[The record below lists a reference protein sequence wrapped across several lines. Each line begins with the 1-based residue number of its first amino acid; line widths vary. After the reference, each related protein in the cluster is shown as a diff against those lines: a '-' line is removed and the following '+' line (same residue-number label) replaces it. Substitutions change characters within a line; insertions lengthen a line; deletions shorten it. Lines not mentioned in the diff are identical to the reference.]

1 VAHEVPRVEDAFPV
15 TPLPRLR
22 QSAERARSN
31 PWRPG
36 TWGLLLAAPA
46 FAGLAAVLSP
56 ATTRAGQAGEFIAAG
71 DRYYAA
77 ARLEDAVHAY
87 TEAVQ
92 AAPAEANALCRLA
105 RAESELGETQKGDEQ
120 RRTWANAVVHAR
132 DAVRAEPDSA
142 LPHVRLAVALGRQAL
157 REGPRTKLAL
167 SKEIKS
173 EVDRALAL
181 DPAQGLAWHV
191 LAVWNVKVTSLNSFE
206 RMAANVVLGG
216 VPKGASYDNAEQAFQ
231 KAVTLDPDYVNHHV
245 EYGRL
250 LKDLHK
256 NEDARRELEKALAL
270 PATSSALD
278 ARYQSEARA
287 LLEKLPH

>member
-1 VAHEVPRVEDAFPV
+1 V
-15 TPLPRLR
+15 L
-22 QSAERARSN
+22 
-31 PWRPG
+31 
-36 TWGLLLAAPA
+36 APA
-46 FAGLAAVLSP
+46 AG
-56 ATTRAGQAGEFIAAG
+56 RAGTLEEAIAAG
-71 DRYYAA
+71 DRQYAA

-87 TEAVQ
+87 TEALQ
-92 AAPAEANALCRLA
+92 AAPANVAVLCRLA

-120 RRTWANAVVHAR
+120 RLTWANAVVHAR

-142 LPHVRLAVALGRQAL
+142 QPHMRLAVALGRQAL

-181 DPAQGLAWHV
+181 DPTLGLAWHV
-191 LAVWNVKVTSLNSFE
+191 LAVWNVKVTGLNTFE
-206 RMAANVVLGG
+206 RMAANAVLGG

-231 KAVTLDPDYVNHHV
+231 KAIALEPAYVNHHV

-256 NEDARRELEKALAL
+256 NEDARRELERAISL

-278 ARYQSEARA
+278 ARYQADARG
-287 LLEKLPH
+287 LLAKLPH

>member
-1 VAHEVPRVEDAFPV
+1 MEDGFLV
-15 TPLPRLR
+15 TPLPCLRQPLERLR
-22 QSAERARSN
+22 LS

-36 TWGLLLAAPA
+36 AWRPLLAGSA
-46 FAGLAAVLSP
+46 FAALTYVQSPVAA
-56 ATTRAGQAGEFIAAG
+56 RAGVVEDFIAAG

-92 AAPAEANALCRLA
+92 AGPANATALCRLA
-105 RAESELGETQKGDEQ
+105 RVESELGETQKGDEQ
-120 RRTWANAVVHAR
+120 RRTWASAVVHAR

-142 LPHVRLAVALGRQAL
+142 QPHMRLAVALGRQAL
-157 REGPRTKLAL
+157 REGPRTRLAL

-181 DPAQGLAWHV
+181 DPTQGVAWHV
-191 LAVWNVKVTSLNSFE
+191 LAMWNVKLTGLNTFE
-206 RMAANVVLGG
+206 RMAANAVLGG
-216 VPKGASYDNAEQAFQ
+216 VPKGASYENAEKAFQ
-231 KAVTLDPDYVNHHV
+231 KAIALEPAYVNHHL

-256 NEDARRELEKALAL
+256 NEDARRELEQAISL

-278 ARYQSEARA
+278 TRYQADARA

>member
-1 VAHEVPRVEDAFPV
+1 VEDGFPV
-15 TPLPRLR
+15 TPSPRLR
-22 QSAERARSN
+22 QPTEHARSN

-36 TWGLLLAAPA
+36 ALGLLLAAPA
-46 FAGLAAVLSP
+46 IAGLAYVLSP
-56 ATTRAGQAGEFIAAG
+56 ASARAGVVEDFLAAG
-71 DRYYAA
+71 DKYYAGA
-77 ARLEDAVHAY
+77 KLEDAVHAY

-92 AAPAEANALCRLA
+92 AGPASAPALCRLA
-105 RAESELGETQKGDEQ
+105 RAESELGETLKGDEQ
-120 RRTWANAVVHAR
+120 RRTWASAVMHAR

-216 VPKGASYDNAEQAFQ
+216 VPKGASYENAEQAFQ
-231 KAVTLDPDYVNHHV
+231 KAIELEPAYVNHRV

-250 LKDLHK
+250 LRELHK
-256 NEDARRELEKALAL
+256 NEDARRELEKAIAL

-278 ARYQSEARA
+278 PRYQADARS